1 MGTSNSKP
9 KPLVCQ
15 SPVPS
20 DIEIAQSIEPLP
32 ISDIATQLGLRPKE
46 VLCYGPTKAKVCP
59 YAACVFVFVYVCISV
74 IECVCLCMY
83 VSARVFVCVFLCVPQ
98 GNN

>member
-9 KPLVCQ
+9 KPLVCK

-32 ISDIATQLGLRPKE
+32 ISDIATQLGLLPKE

-59 YAACVFVFVYVCISV
+59 YAVFVFVYVCMSV
-74 IECVCLCMY
+74 IECVCVFACM
-83 VSARVFVCVFLCVPQ
+83 
-98 GNN
+98 